1 MSEQKYWRIALGERA
16 LEVVIAG
23 ELDDD
28 LLDRFMDLF
37 VDLRNHERTE
47 QPATQTRYERSGDD
61 GYSRL

>member
-1 MSEQKYWRIALGERA
+1 MSEQKYWRIALDERA

-47 QPATQTRYERSGDD
+47 QPATQT
-61 GYSRL
+61 